1 MTKSGITRSKKR
13 LLVAFSVR
21 NTIKGSKLW
30 KNERNIKGDFH
41 LTPNGHQMVIKWDT
55 KIKMEVSFN
64 VAPIFSQFTAL
75 DCIPDTKSYQN

>member
-30 KNERNIKGDFH
+30 KNGRNIKGDFH
-41 LTPNGHQMVIKWDT
+41 LTPNGHQMDIKWDT
-55 KIKMEVSFN
+55 KMKMEVSFN